1 MFNFTARTYKVL
13 DVNLLWNFVF
23 RGGLIYDLT
32 RLFIMN
38 FTILFIYYE
47 FWNFKLI
54 LCSGLS
60 KHIAKIFCIIIL
72 KRMRQGF

>member
-1 MFNFTARTYKVL
+1 MFNFTARTYNVL

-32 RLFIMN
+32 R
-38 FTILFIYYE
+38 FTGIYYE

-72 KRMRQGF
+72 KRIIETRFLV